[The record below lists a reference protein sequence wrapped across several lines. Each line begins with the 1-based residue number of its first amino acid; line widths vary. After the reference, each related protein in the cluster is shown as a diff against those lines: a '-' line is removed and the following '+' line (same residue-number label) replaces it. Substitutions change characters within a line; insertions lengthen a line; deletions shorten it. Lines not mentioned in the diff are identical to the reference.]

1 MNKDSEKPNESKKE
15 RTRKRQRE
23 NSSKT
28 DDETT
33 DATCME
39 GQYGGQT
46 PHDEET
52 YDERLQEINMKLDK
66 LLALCPLVEDLK
78 VFQCARNRSR

>member
-15 RTRKRQRE
+15 RRRKRQRE

-39 GQYGGQT
+39 GQYGDQA
-46 PHDEET
+46 PHDEEKAYSGT
-52 YDERLQEINMKLDK
+52 LSRRNFVRLR
-66 LLALCPLVEDLK
+66 AT
-78 VFQCARNRSR
+78 